1 MKFLAVVAICA
12 IVLMIPIAVLAGSG
26 SGFDSVVTTLE
37 HRYHAHATRIPF
49 MGLVSLV
56 GHVATTGGVSGMHI
70 AEFDNF
76 NAQVDGDELNN
87 LVEEKLGTGWSRMVR
102 DTSKHGAEQSLIFT
116 RPDGNRMGM
125 FIVDLDGNEM
135 DVVEISVDPDH
146 LNQSIDKYKHHD
158 GDGDNSDHDDNSGAE
173 SD

>member
-1 MKFLAVVAICA
+1 MKVLAGIAICA
-12 IVLMIPIAVLAGSG
+12 IVLMVPVAVLAGGS

-49 MGLVSLV
+49 VGLISLV
-56 GHVATTGGVSGMHI
+56 AHKATTGGVCGLHV

-87 LVEEKLGTGWSRMVR
+87 IVAEKLGTGWSRMIR
-102 DTSKHGAEQSLIFT
+102 DTSKHGAEQTLIFT
-116 RPDGNRMGM
+116 RPDGNRMGL
-125 FIVDLDGNEM
+125 FIVDADDHEM
-135 DVVEISVDPDH
+135 DVVQISVDPDH

-158 GDGDNSDHDDNSGAE
+158 GEGDNADHEDNSGAD

>member
-1 MKFLAVVAICA
+1 MKALAGVAICA
-12 IVLMIPIAVLAGSG
+12 IVLIVPVAVLAGSG

-49 MGLVSLV
+49 VGLISLV
-56 GHVATTGGVSGMHI
+56 AHKATSGGVAGLHV

-76 NAQVDGDELNN
+76 DEKVDGDELNN
-87 LVEEKLGTGWSRMVR
+87 LVEEKLGDGWQRMIR
-102 DTSKHGAEQSLIFT
+102 DTSKHGAGQTLIFA
-116 RPDGNRMGM
+116 RPDGNRMGL

-135 DVVEISVDPDH
+135 DVVQLSVDPDH
-146 LNQSIDKYKHHD
+146 LNQSINKYKRHD
-158 GDGDNSDHDDNSGAE
+158 GDDDNSDHDTD

>member
-1 MKFLAVVAICA
+1 MKFLAAVAICA
-12 IVLMIPIAVLAGSG
+12 IVLMVPNAVLAGSG
-26 SGFDSVVTTLE
+26 NGFDSVVTALE
-37 HRYHAHATRIPF
+37 NRYHAHATRIPF

-56 GHVATTGGVSGMHI
+56 AHKATTGGVSGLHV

-76 NAQVDGDELNN
+76 SESVDGDELNN
-87 LVEEKLGTGWSRMVR
+87 IVAEKLGSGWSRMIR
-102 DTSKHGAEQSLIFT
+102 DTSKHGAEQTLIFA

-125 FIVDLDGNEM
+125 FIVDVDGHEM
-135 DVVEISVDPDH
+135 DVVEISVDPAH

-158 GDGDNSDHDDNSGAE
+158 GNNSDHDDNSGDE